1 MRKDISQWLIHFVHR
16 RNPENDAT
24 QWFDEF
30 VHVPVAYD
38 DAGRSIETDW
48 QYYDEEYPIAPDDYA
63 ISVLHKILDDG
74 HIRATW
80 SFRNEKPTIYGPRAA
95 VCFTEMP
102 LYALLDYARTRA
114 DEESVQTYG
123 IAIPKQDLFSAGAR
137 PVIYGLSSDHAEARE
152 GDPYY
157 KVGGRVLAHSCGIAP
172 HEQYRYVAMS
182 LGGEKVIDWSH
193 EREWRWTKRFSGDP
207 DIPGLSLWLADEDHQ
222 FNRIVILVHTAKEA
236 RWFLDRL
243 KTLHDNPHNN
253 YDWAFS
259 RTALE
264 RTRVLALEDISGDL
278 ALNESLRLEDLP
290 AVSLKRFCKPIP
302 SSETLDRVRSAV
314 AKARSA
320 AKLAAEA
327 NPSNGL
333 FGFSWVVTYD
343 AQTEVSEALLAFNH
357 AESTGDR
364 GYRVY
369 EVMKDV
375 HSLMIDTVEAAA
387 KAAAE
392 VLTSELGQKFFMNS
406 RLD

>member
-16 RNPENDAT
+16 RNPENDPT
-24 QWFDEF
+24 QWFEEF

-38 DAGRSIETDW
+38 DTGRPIETDW
-48 QYYDEEYPIAPDDYA
+48 QYYDQEHPIAPDDYA
-63 ISVLHKILDDG
+63 VSVLHKILDDG

-102 LYALLDYARTRA
+102 LYALLDYARSRA
-114 DEESVQTYG
+114 DEDSVQTYG
-123 IAIPKQDLFSAGAR
+123 IAIPKHELFAAGAR
-137 PVIYGLSSDHAEARE
+137 PVIYGLTSDHAEARE

-157 KVGGRVLAHSCGIAP
+157 KVGGRILAHSCGIAP

-182 LGGEKVIDWSH
+182 LGGSKVIDWSH
-193 EREWRWTKRFSGDP
+193 EREWRWTKSFSKDP
-207 DIPGLSLWLADEDHQ
+207 DIPGLSLWLAKEDHK
-222 FNRIVILVHTAKEA
+222 FSRIVILVHTEREA
-236 RWFLDRL
+236 EWFLDRL
-243 KTLHDNPHNN
+243 KTLHDNPYNK

-259 RTALE
+259 KVALE
-264 RTRVLALEDISGDL
+264 RTNVLALENISKDL
-278 ALNESLRLEDLP
+278 ALNDSLRLEDLQT
-290 AVSLKRFCKPIP
+290 VSLKGFFRTTP
-302 SSETLDRVRSAV
+302 SPDTVEKVKRAV

-320 AKLAAEA
+320 AKLAADA

-333 FGFSWVVTYD
+333 FGFACVVTYD
-343 AQTEVSEALLAFNH
+343 AQTEVTEALLALKL

-364 GYRVY
+364 YRVD

-375 HSLMIDTVEAAA
+375 HSSMIDTLE
-387 KAAAE
+387 AAAE
-392 VLTSELGQKFFMNS
+392 VAADILTTELGQKFIMSS